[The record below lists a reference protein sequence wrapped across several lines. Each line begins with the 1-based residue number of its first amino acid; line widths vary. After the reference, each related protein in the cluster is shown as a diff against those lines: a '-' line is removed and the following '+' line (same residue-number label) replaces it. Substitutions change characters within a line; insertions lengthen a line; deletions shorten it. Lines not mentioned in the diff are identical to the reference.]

1 MLARVFSTS
10 HLSVS
15 RHGMDAAAAATAPA
29 PPSPI
34 VLASR
39 LEDENR
45 TRLQNSLER
54 LQTGMAAEAGGD
66 RSGSALQDGGADEA
80 GVSGGGGA

>member
-1 MLARVFSTS
+1 
-10 HLSVS
+10 
-15 RHGMDAAAAATAPA
+15 MDAAAAATAPA

-34 VLASR
+34 VLPPR

-66 RSGSALQDGGADEA
+66 RSGSGLQDGGVDEA